1 MRNKTMKKTIS
12 LMAVTAMLISSL
24 AGCAG
29 KQENQKESSQAT
41 ESSQSVQPSASQS
54 DNSQAAEEK
63 VDYDVTLKWL
73 TMGKEGSDKAQV
85 MEEINEIL
93 DEKLGVTLEVE
104 YCSDAD
110 SHSLALATGKDLD
123 IVISN
128 GWLNYPTHVNNGA
141 YLELTDEDLMT
152 YAPDIWEA
160 GKELDILD
168 ATKVEGK
175 RYAIG
180 RTYDMEMSAFVYRG
194 DLADKYGIG
203 TIENF
208 EDFEKYL
215 YAIAENEPDMLA
227 WDLPGSNWWMIS
239 ALWFGAQGW
248 VSLGSLSYGQPVYT
262 SHFDETHEVFLATDR
277 PEYLEFVTKMQ
288 EWYKAGIF
296 PKSILSNSAN
306 TDESFKAGRSAV
318 TRQGSLGGMQK
329 LWDELQADE
338 RKEWDIRFW
347 EFYHTNAY
355 YKSSAHT
362 SVAISGFSDNKE
374 AALATLNEI
383 YSNEELYDLFVYGIE
398 GLNYN
403 VDEEGRYLKVADES
417 FGNWT
422 PPLKNNDFIKETTVW
437 TFPDYER
444 LKKHY
449 EEITENDLAISVNLN
464 TEDFNTIVT
473 AVTEVTNQYR
483 AVNSVGAFEG
493 TPEKAIADE
502 QAAYKAAGIDEYIK
516 NLQEQLDAW
525 YASME

>member
-1 MRNKTMKKTIS
+1 MMNKRMKKVIS
-12 LMAVTAMLISSL
+12 LLAATAMLVSSF
-24 AGCAG
+24 AGCG
-29 KQENQKESSQAT
+29 SNNENASKESSSEVASTSAVASDSQAET
-41 ESSQSVQPSASQS
+41 SE
-54 DNSQAAEEK
+54 AAEEK

-73 TMGKEGSDKAQV
+73 TMGQDGPDRKQV
-85 MEEINEIL
+85 LEEINAIL
-93 DEKLGVTLEVE
+93 DEEIGVTLEVE
-104 YCSDAD
+104 YCADAD

-141 YLELTDEDLMT
+141 YMELTDEDLMT

-160 GKELDILD
+160 GQELDILD

-203 TIENF
+203 TIETF
-208 EDFEKYL
+208 EDFEAYL

-227 WDLPGSNWWMIS
+227 WDIPGSNWWLVS

-262 SHFDETHEVFLATDR
+262 SHFDENHEVFLATDR

-288 EWYKAGIF
+288 EWYEAGIF

-338 RKEWDIRFW
+338 RKDWDIRFW

-355 YKSSAHT
+355 YKSSAHA
-362 SVAISGFSDNKE
+362 SVAVSAFSDNKE

-383 YSNEELYDLFVYGIE
+383 YSNEELYDLFCYGLE

-403 VDEEGRYLKVADES
+403 VDEEGRYINVTDES
-417 FGNWT
+417 FGSWSA
-422 PPLKNNDFIKETTVW
+422 PLKNNDYVKETTVW

-444 LKKHY
+444 LKTHY
-449 EEITENDLAISVNLN
+449 EETTENDLAISVNLN
-464 TEDFNTIVT
+464 TEAISTIVT
-473 AVTEVTNQYR
+473 SVTEVTNQYR
-483 AVNSVGAFEG
+483 AVNSVGAFDG
-493 TPEKAIADE
+493 TPEEVVAAEK
-502 QAAYKAAGIDEYIK
+502 AAYEAAGIEEYIK
-516 NLQEQLDAW
+516 TLQEQLDAW